1 MSSFRF
7 SDQPLDLD
15 ACRALLSDTSC
26 GAYASFEG
34 WVRNHNEGR
43 EVRALDYEAYE
54 SLGVKEGQ
62 RIIDEALA
70 RFEIERAAC
79 VHRVGALQLGDLAV
93 WVGASAHHR
102 DAAFAACR
110 YIIDEVKARVPIWK
124 KERYVEGDSGWIN
137 CEAVATTDEPPAS
150 RSA

>member
-1 MSSFRF
+1 MNSFRF
-7 SDQPLDLD
+7 SDRALELDD
-15 ACRALLSDTSC
+15 CRALLADTSC

-43 EVRALDYEAYE
+43 EVQALDYEAYE
-54 SLGVKEGQ
+54 SLGVKEGE
-62 RIIDEALA
+62 RIIEEALA

-93 WVGASAHHR
+93 WVGVSAHHR

-110 YIIDEVKARVPIWK
+110 YIIDEVKSRVPIWK
-124 KERYVEGDSGWIN
+124 KERYLDGDSGWIN
-137 CEAVATTDEPPAS
+137 CEAVATSDAPPVSKRA
-150 RSA
+150 

>member
-1 MSSFRF
+1 MSCFRF
-7 SDQPLDLD
+7 ADRALDLD
-15 ACRALLSDTSC
+15 ACRALLADSSC

-34 WVRNHNEGR
+34 RVRNHNEGR

-54 SLGVKEGQ
+54 TLGVKEGQ

-70 RFEIERAAC
+70 RFAIERAAC
-79 VHRVGALQLGDLAV
+79 VHRTGALQLGDLAV
-93 WVGASAHHR
+93 WVGVSAHHR

-124 KERYVEGDSGWIN
+124 KEQYPEGHSGWIN
-137 CEAVATTDEPPAS
+137 CEAVSTRDEPQDGS
-150 RSA
+150 SG